1 MTDPERIRKRVRGR
15 LAEQRRLVRTL
26 LEQRQQL
33 QGSLFVRYGVCGKP
47 GCACRQG
54 ARHGPY
60 YVLSTR
66 SGGRGRFSYLEARR
80 VEEAR
85 ALVAR
90 SRTFRAGLRR
100 LRAVNRDLVALLRR
114 YQASVSR
121 KSTRKLGLPA
131 PLLPKGQV

>member
-1 MTDPERIRKRVRGR
+1 MTDPEGIRKRVRGR
-15 LAEQRRLVRTL
+15 LAEQRRLVRSL

-85 ALVAR
+85 SLVAR
-90 SRTFRAGLRR
+90 SRAFRAGLRR
-100 LRAVNRDLVALLRR
+100 LRAVNRDLVSLLRR

-121 KSTRKLGLPA
+121 RATRKLGLHVS
-131 PLLPKGQV
+131 LVPKGQV

>member
-1 MTDPERIRKRVRGR
+1 MTDPEGIRKRVRGR
-15 LAEQRRLVRTL
+15 LAEQGRLVRSL
-26 LEQRQQL
+26 LQQREQL
-33 QGSLFVRYGVCGKP
+33 QGSLFVRYGVCGKA

-66 SGGRGRFSYLEARR
+66 SGGRGGFAYLEARR
-80 VEEAR
+80 VAEAR

-90 SRTFRAGLRR
+90 SRAFRAGLRR
-100 LRAVNRDLVALLRR
+100 LRAVNRDLVSLLRR

-121 KSTRKLGLPA
+121 RSTRKLGLPA

>member
-1 MTDPERIRKRVRGR
+1 MIDPEGIRRRVRGR
-15 LAEQRRLVRTL
+15 LAEQRRLVTSL

-33 QGSLFVRYGVCGKP
+33 QGSLFVRYGVCGKA

-66 SGGRGRFSYLEARR
+66 GAGRGGFAYLEGPRVAEARTLVGRARR
-80 VEEAR
+80 
-85 ALVAR
+85 
-90 SRTFRAGLRR
+90 FRAGLRR

-121 KSTRKLGLPA
+121 RSTRKLGLPA
-131 PLLPKGQV
+131 SFVAKGQV

>member
-1 MTDPERIRKRVRGR
+1 MTDPEGIRKRVRGR
-15 LAEQRRLVRTL
+15 LAEQRRLVRSL
-26 LEQRQQL
+26 LDQRQQL

-47 GCACRQG
+47 GCACRRG

-66 SGGRGRFSYLEARR
+66 SGGRGGFAYLEARR

-90 SRTFRAGLRR
+90 SRAFRAGLRR

-121 KSTRKLGLPA
+121 RSTRKLGLPA

>member
-1 MTDPERIRKRVRGR
+1 MTDPEGIRKRVRGR
-15 LAEQRRLVRTL
+15 LAEQRRLVRSL

-47 GCACRQG
+47 GCACRRG

-66 SGGRGRFSYLEARR
+66 SGGRGGFAYLEARR

-90 SRTFRAGLRR
+90 SRAFRAGLRR

-121 KSTRKLGLPA
+121 RSTRKLGLPA

>member
-1 MTDPERIRKRVRGR
+1 MTDPEVIRRRVRGR
-15 LAEQRRLVRTL
+15 LAEQRRLVRAL

-33 QGSLFVRYGVCGKP
+33 QGSLFVRYGLCGKA

-66 SGGRGRFSYLEARR
+66 SGGRGRFAYLEGRR
-80 VEEAR
+80 VGEAR

-90 SRTFRAGLRR
+90 SRRFRADLRR
-100 LRAVNRDLVALLRR
+100 LRAVNRDLVSLLRR
-114 YQASVSR
+114 YQESASRRAS
-121 KSTRKLGLPA
+121 RKLGLPA
-131 PLLPKGQV
+131 PLLPKGHV

>member
-1 MTDPERIRKRVRGR
+1 MTDPEGIRKRVRGR

-121 KSTRKLGLPA
+121 KSTRKLGLPS

>member
-1 MTDPERIRKRVRGR
+1 MTDPEGIRKRVRGR
-15 LAEQRRLVRTL
+15 LAEQRRLVRAL

-66 SGGRGRFSYLEARR
+66 SGGRGSFSYLEARR
-80 VEEAR
+80 VEQAR

>member
-1 MTDPERIRKRVRGR
+1 MIDPEGIRKRVRGR
-15 LAEQRRLVRTL
+15 LAEQRRLVASL

-33 QGSLFVRYGVCGKP
+33 QGSLFVRYGVCGKA

-66 SGGRGRFSYLEARR
+66 SGGRGGFAYLEGRR

-85 ALVAR
+85 ALLAR
-90 SRTFRAGLRR
+90 SRKFRAGLRR
-100 LRAVNRDLVALLRR
+100 LRAVNRDLVVLLRR
-114 YQASVSR
+114 YQATVSR
-121 KSTRKLGLPA
+121 RATRKLGLPA

>member
-1 MTDPERIRKRVRGR
+1 MTDPEGIRKRVRGR
-15 LAEQRRLVRTL
+15 LAEQRRLVRAL

-90 SRTFRAGLRR
+90 SRAFRAGLRR

>member
-1 MTDPERIRKRVRGR
+1 MTDPEGIRKRIRGR